1 MKNLKTNLVLNNFI
15 LGIKTV
21 SKAIARHLDT
31 VFLVLFFIVKFVL
44 PKIVLPKFLCLP
56 TIPTFQMPT
65 LNNALFEE
73 MFSPSAFQQETLMFL
88 MLSQFIVKFTVEIS
102 VLFLT
107 AITIV
112 VLAVFCVFLFLGNN
126 HKTSKVN
133 VNSKPALIIG
143 SFYNHKI
150 QFLN

>member
-1 MKNLKTNLVLNNFI
+1 MKNLKTNLVLNNLI

-31 VFLVLFFIVKFVL
+31 VFLVLFFIVKFDL
-44 PKIVLPKFLCLP
+44 PKIVLPKYFCLP
-56 TIPTFQMPT
+56 TIPNVSTN
-65 LNNALFEE
+65 LVLED
-73 MFSPSAFQQETLMFL
+73 MFSTSLQQETLMFL

-102 VLFLT
+102 ILFLT
-107 AITIV
+107 AITLV
-112 VLAVFCVFLFLGNN
+112 VLAVFCVFLFLGKN
-126 HKTSKVN
+126 HKSSKVN
-133 VNSKPALIIG
+133 ANSKPALIIG

>member
-44 PKIVLPKFLCLP
+44 PKIVLPKYFCLP
-56 TIPTFQMPT
+56 TIPNVSTN
-65 LNNALFEE
+65 LVLED
-73 MFSPSAFQQETLMFL
+73 MFSTSLQQETLMFL
-88 MLSQFIVKFTVEIS
+88 MLSQFIVKFTVKIS

-107 AITIV
+107 AITLV
-112 VLAVFCVFLFLGNN
+112 VLAAFCVFLFLGKN
-126 HKTSKVN
+126 HKSSKVN

>member
-1 MKNLKTNLVLNNFI
+1 MKNLKTNLVLNNLI

-44 PKIVLPKFLCLP
+44 PKIVLPKYFCLP
-56 TIPTFQMPT
+56 TIPNVSTN
-65 LNNALFEE
+65 LVLED
-73 MFSPSAFQQETLMFL
+73 MFSTSLQQETLMFL

-102 VLFLT
+102 ILFLT
-107 AITIV
+107 AITLV
-112 VLAVFCVFLFLGNN
+112 VLAVFCVFLFLGKN
-126 HKTSKVN
+126 HKSSKVN
-133 VNSKPALIIG
+133 ANSKPALIIG